1 MANNLETAGRQ
12 RTHLNGRAPRLR
24 SALELIHLVR
34 PYHTGAILLL
44 GRFYMSYSM
53 DVTKLIDVLT
63 FIKKVCKLYNSS
75 GNFFLN
81 CFI

>member
-12 RTHLNGRAPRLR
+12 RSNLNGRAARLR

-53 DVTKLIDVLT
+53 DVTKLIDILSH
-63 FIKKVCKLYNSS
+63 IQKVCIIHTLVLFY
-75 GNFFLN
+75 
-81 CFI
+81 